1 MPVWGDGSTYVNP
14 FYQSVSATVRNELN
28 TRADYYGRRVRGVG
42 KAFPKNVVWSYQKTA
57 WAHVVAKGA
66 KGVKLGFAGSPTMSD
81 KSGNL
86 TMYSAARNVPKYPL
100 LTGLEISNEGTIG
113 SLLKGKFMF
122 TIFPALSTSGF
133 NMGALEEAFFTPGKE
148 VEVAWGWS
156 IAASSQSACAQ
167 SFTGIIFNFNWS
179 LNPDLSVSADC
190 SIVSA
195 ATIAMGLS
203 GDQSSTKSGGGGGG
217 GAPSVST
224 TPATTGATGGAP
236 ATTPAAGAPSTQDP
250 LQIPLE
256 GNNLATVIDED
267 LADFIKPPTPP
278 AAPAAVADPA
288 AAAPVGGEAAPA
300 AGAGTDAGMG
310 VAAAQVVSGP
320 ARGTVQYLAASG
332 TKNGLLDYMSVCLPF
347 QPEPAPETLPQPMAM
362 PAVAPMT
369 GGDPSMMGG
378 VAGDPAAGGAPVAG
392 APVVTPTTPPAQAES
407 PESVLKKAQLLGYN
421 SVDEYKNAGWK
432 PKITDKELNK
442 KVKYAGYKTFQEYA
456 AAGFQDSPNKPDVN
470 ALKAQA
476 FGYSSHEEYKK
487 AGWKVKDSND
497 ALNGRV
503 TAAGWTSFQEWEDN
517 AFQPNPAMATANP
530 ALAGS
535 TDPAAGGASTGGGD
549 MGTTGA
555 PVATDPA
562 TGAPIDPAAAGQPA
576 AVPAAPIDKNFWY
589 VKLGAVVEFAN
600 KLIAKLEAGNPAL
613 GGIFRVTV
621 WGNETRYYADLQS
634 AYPLDVL
641 FPDDDMGT
649 YGEVFPEYIS
659 SIKKKGKSG
668 MIDLGEILLGVD
680 YVKETYRNFIDEN
693 STNIPYKNIT
703 NFFEELVRKIN
714 IASGDIYQLT
724 PVMCENPKSFV
735 GSATI
740 GGKGGN
746 VDKAVLS
753 IEDQNLGSTPS
764 VKPFQ
769 FDATIF
775 RPLIKNV
782 SISCKPPAAMATA
795 AYVEARGE
803 VSPSNTDVSTAP
815 GKKKNAKFD
824 EERAQAIKELNTLRN
839 SAARTGFNEAWGEGF
854 RGSLIKVK
862 RFTKGGAHWL
872 EKAIYPIDLTIT
884 IDGVAGFKFGD
895 VISTSLIPS
904 RYKTQYNMVFTV
916 TKITHTINTS
926 GWETTLQTKA
936 RISM

>member
-1 MPVWGDGSTYVNP
+1 MPVWGEKSSYVNP

-66 KGVKLGFAGSPTMSD
+66 KGVKLGFAGTPTMSD

-100 LTGLEISNEGTIG
+100 LTGIEISNEGTIG

-148 VEVAWGWS
+148 VEISWGWS
-156 IAASSQSACAQ
+156 IAASSQAACAQ

-203 GDQSSTKSGGGGGG
+203 GDQSSTKSGGGEGG
-217 GAPSVST
+217 GAPVST
-224 TPATTGATGGAP
+224 APATQGATGGAP
-236 ATTPAAGAPSTQDP
+236 GTTPAAGGTAVTDP

-267 LADFIKPPTPP
+267 LADFIKPETPAASPVAAPTP
-278 AAPAAVADPA
+278 AAPT
-288 AAAPVGGEAAPA
+288 GTEAAPA
-300 AGAGTDAGMG
+300 AGAAGADAGVG
-310 VAAAQVVSGP
+310 VAAAQTVSGP
-320 ARGTVQYLAASG
+320 ARGTVQYLG
-332 TKNGLLDYMSVCLPF
+332 KEKTKNNLLDYMSVCLPF
-347 QPEPAPETLPQPMAM
+347 QPEPAPETLPQTQPM
-362 PAVAPMT
+362 PAVAPMAGVDPAT
-369 GGDPSMMGG
+369 GAVSADPNAA
-378 VAGDPAAGGAPVAG
+378 AGTVPAAGAAAVS
-392 APVVTPTTPPAQAES
+392 PTTPPPPAEN
-407 PESVLKKAQLLGYN
+407 PETTLKKAQLFGYN
-421 SVDEYKNAGWK
+421 SVEEYKNSGWK
-432 PKITDKELNK
+432 PKIDDKTLNK
-442 KVKYAGYKTFQEYA
+442 KVKEAGYQNYAEYS
-456 AAGFQDSPNKPDVN
+456 AAGFQKSPNAPDVN
-470 ALKAQA
+470 LLKAQA
-476 FGYSSHEEYKK
+476 MGYSSHEEYKK
-487 AGWKVKDSND
+487 AGWKPKGSTED
-497 ALNGRV
+497 LNNKVR
-503 TAAGWTSFQEWEDN
+503 AAGWTSFEEWENN
-517 AFQPNPAMATANP
+517 AFTNNPVMATANP
-530 ALAGS
+530 AMAT
-535 TDPAAGGASTGGGD
+535 TDASGGGAAGVS
-549 MGTTGA
+549 GA
-555 PVATDPA
+555 PVAIDPA

-589 VKLGAVVEFAN
+589 VKLGAVVEFTN
-600 KLIAKLEAGNPAL
+600 DLIERLSGKNQGL
-613 GGIFRVTV
+613 GGIFKVQV
-621 WGNETRYYADLQS
+621 WGNQTRYYADLQS
-634 AYPLDVL
+634 AYPMDVL
-641 FPDDDMGT
+641 FPDDNMGT

-659 SIKKKGKSG
+659 SIKNQVPNG
-668 MIDLGEILLGVD
+668 MINLGEILLGVD
-680 YVKETYRNFIDEN
+680 YVKETYKNFIDEN

-724 PVMCENPKSFV
+724 PIMVENPSSFKGNSV
-735 GSATI
+735 I
-740 GGKGGN
+740 GAASPL
-746 VDKAVLS
+746 DRAVLA
-753 IEDQNLGSTPS
+753 IEDQNIGSSPS

-795 AYVEARGE
+795 AYAEARGGDS

-815 GKKKNAKFD
+815 SKKKNAKFD
-824 EERAQAIKELNTLRN
+824 EERAKAVSELNNLRN
-839 SAARTGFNEAWGEGF
+839 SAARTGFNEAWGEGY
-854 RGSLIKVK
+854 RGALLKVK

-895 VISTSLIPS
+895 VITTSLIPA

-916 TKITHTINTS
+916 TKITHTINSS

-936 RISM
+936 RIST

>member
-1 MPVWGDGSTYVNP
+1 MPVWGDGSKYVNP

-57 WAHVVAKGA
+57 WAHVVAKGS
-66 KGVKLGFAGSPTMSD
+66 KGVKLGFAGSPLMSD
-81 KSGNL
+81 RSGNL

-148 VEVAWGWS
+148 VEIAWGWS
-156 IAASSQSACAQ
+156 IAASSQAACSQ
-167 SFTGIIFNFNWS
+167 KFTGIIFNFNWS

-217 GAPSVST
+217 GGSVST
-224 TPATTGATGGAP
+224 STPPSQGATGGAP

-278 AAPAAVADPA
+278 AAPAAAADPA
-288 AAAPVGGEAAPA
+288 AAAPVGTEAAPA

-310 VAAAQVVSGP
+310 VASAQVVSGP
-320 ARGTVQYLAASG
+320 ARGTVQYLAANG
-332 TKNGLLDYMSVCLPF
+332 TKNGLLDYISVCLPF
-347 QPEPAPETLPQPMAM
+347 QPEPAPETLPQPNAM
-362 PAVAPMT
+362 PAMAPMT
-369 GGDPSMMGG
+369 GGDSSMMGG
-378 VAGDPAAGGAPVAG
+378 AVDPNAAAAGGAPVAG
-392 APVVTPTTPPAQAES
+392 APVVTPTTPPAQTES
-407 PESVLKKAQLLGYN
+407 PEAVLKKAQVFGYK
-421 SVDEYKNAGWK
+421 SVDEYKAAGWK
-432 PKITDKELNK
+432 PKIDDKELNK

-456 AAGFQDSPNKPDVN
+456 AAGFADSPTKPDVQT
-470 ALKAQA
+470 LKAQA
-476 FGYSSHEEYKK
+476 FGYSSNEEYKK
-487 AGWKVKDSND
+487 AGWKPKEGND
-497 ALNGRV
+497 ALNAKV

-517 AFQPNPAMATANP
+517 AFQPNPAMATTNP
-530 ALAGS
+530 ALASG
-535 TDPAAGGASTGGGD
+535 DPNASAGGGA

-562 TGAPIDPAAAGQPA
+562 TGAPIDPAAAGQAA

-600 KLIAKLEAGNPAL
+600 KLISKLEAGNPAL
-613 GGIFRVTV
+613 GNIFKVQV

-641 FPDDDMGT
+641 FPDEDMGT
-649 YGEVFPEYIS
+649 YGEIFPEYIS
-659 SIKKKGKSG
+659 SIKQGVRGG
-668 MIDLGEILLGVD
+668 MINLGEILLGVD

-703 NFFEELVRKIN
+703 NFFDELVRKIN

-724 PVMCENPKSFV
+724 PVMCENPTSFA

-740 GGKGGN
+740 GGSGKP

-753 IEDQNLGSTPS
+753 IEDQNIGSSPS

-815 GKKKNAKFD
+815 ASKKNAKFD

-839 SAARTGFNEAWGEGF
+839 SAARTGFNETWGEGF

-895 VISTSLIPS
+895 VITTSLIPS
-904 RYKTQYNMVFTV
+904 RYKTQYKMVFTV
-916 TKITHTINTS
+916 TKINHTINSS